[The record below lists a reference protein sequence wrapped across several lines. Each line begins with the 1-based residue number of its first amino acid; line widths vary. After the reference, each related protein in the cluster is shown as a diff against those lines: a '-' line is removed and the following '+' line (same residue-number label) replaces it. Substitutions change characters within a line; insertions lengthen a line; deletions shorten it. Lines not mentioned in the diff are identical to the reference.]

1 MWLFPYTRFSLF
13 KLQFQVH
20 TLKAI
25 KRIAKHSGSHVRNP
39 RSSQVRL
46 RPYSNTAAMAPLNL
60 NASLKGKF
68 LFHTSPIKSQKQI
81 IGNFPQ

>member
-46 RPYSNTAAMAPLNL
+46 RPYSNTATTTSNL
-60 NASLKGKF
+60 NASPEGKI
-68 LFHTSPIKSQKQI
+68 LVSNLAYKVTEADLWVTI
-81 IGNFPQ
+81 I